1 MNKKKPQPTSAKGA
15 TGKNSQKGAQ
25 SKSGSSKNHSEKA
38 SSAKPVSSG
47 ATFKSIAENRKAKHN
62 YEILDSIE
70 CGLVL
75 HGSEVKSLRNGRCSI
90 EEAYARFK
98 DGELWLVD
106 CEIDEYRQATFWNH
120 PTKRMRKLLLHRR
133 ELRRFAIK
141 ANERGLTLVPLR
153 IYFTDRAV
161 AKCVIALCKGRKLH
175 DKREVLKK
183 ADARREIER
192 AIKQRTKRI

>member
-1 MNKKKPQPTSAKGA
+1 MNKKKPQPTAA
-15 TGKNSQKGAQ
+15 NAGKSQGKSPVK
-25 SKSGSSKNHSEKA
+25 SKVGKANASGSKGSEVSKA
-38 SSAKPVSSG
+38 SPG
-47 ATFKSIAENRKAKHN
+47 ATFKSVSENRRAKHQ

-70 CGLVL
+70 CGMVL

-133 ELRRFAIK
+133 ELARFAGR
-141 ANERGLTLVPLR
+141 ANERGLPFIPLR
-153 IYFTDRAV
+153 VYFTDRAV

-183 ADARREIER
+183 NDARREIDR
-192 AIKQRTKRI
+192 AIKQRSRRV

>member
-1 MNKKKPQPTSAKGA
+1 MNKKKAQPTSAKSVKG
-15 TGKNSQKGAQ
+15 NSA
-25 SKSGSSKNHSEKA
+25 KSGGGKSAPAPSSSKG
-38 SSAKPVSSG
+38 P
-47 ATFKSIAENRKAKHN
+47 TFKSIAENRKAKHN

-90 EEAYARFK
+90 EEAYARFQ

-120 PTKRMRKLLLHRR
+120 PTKRMRKLLLHKR
-133 ELRRFAIK
+133 ELHRFALRAK
-141 ANERGLTLVPLR
+141 ERGLTLIPLR
-153 IYFTDRAV
+153 VYFTDRAV

-183 ADARREIER
+183 NDARREIDR
-192 AIKQRTKRI
+192 ALKQRSRKL

>member
-1 MNKKKPQPTSAKGA
+1 MNKKKPQPTSAKTSAKSSKAKPSSGKSPSGLAA
-15 TGKNSQKGAQ
+15 TGKSTNSVKG
-25 SKSGSSKNHSEKA
+25 S
-38 SSAKPVSSG
+38 
-47 ATFKSIAENRKAKHN
+47 TFKSVAENRKAKHN
-62 YEILDSIE
+62 YEIIDSVE
-70 CGLVL
+70 CGMVL

-133 ELRRFAIK
+133 ELHRFGLK
-141 ANERGLTLVPLR
+141 AKERGLTLIPLR
-153 IYFTDRAV
+153 VYFTDRAV

-183 ADARREIER
+183 ADARREIDR
-192 AIKQRTKRI
+192 AIKQRTKRL

>member
-1 MNKKKPQPTSAKGA
+1 MSKKKSQPTSASPANKG
-15 TGKNSQKGAQ
+15 GAKKAGGNQ
-25 SKSGSSKNHSEKA
+25 QNPSAAKANKANASK
-38 SSAKPVSSG
+38 G
-47 ATFKSIAENRKAKHN
+47 ATFKSVAENRKAKHN

-75 HGSEVKSLRNGRCSI
+75 HGSEVKSLRDGRCSI

-98 DGELWLVD
+98 EGELWLVD
-106 CEIDEYRQATFWNH
+106 CQIDEYRQATFWNH

-133 ELRRFAIK
+133 ELRRFALK
-141 ANERGLTLVPLR
+141 SKERGLTLIPIRV
-153 IYFTDRAV
+153 YFTDRAV

-183 ADARREIER
+183 ADARREIDR
-192 AIKQRTKRI
+192 AIKQRNKRV